1 MLMSNF
7 NLYAFYKFVELEDYE
22 ALKPHFLCLMKKHRV
37 YGTII
42 LAHEGLNGTVCAE
55 AANINAFWTDF
66 TQDPRWTDIRHT
78 ITYANS
84 QAFGKMK
91 VKIRQ
96 EIVTM
101 GIPEIEI
108 NEQDASHVD
117 GNTWNDIIANPNTL
131 VIDTRN
137 EYEFK
142 RGSFKHAINPNTN
155 CFRDFPAY
163 VERELMAHKDK
174 PIAMFCTGGVRC
186 EKSTQY
192 LKNLG
197 FQHVYQLDGGI
208 IRYLQDIPQ
217 EQTLWQGE
225 CFVFDDR
232 VTVTVQDCQS
242 N

>member
-1 MLMSNF
+1 MSKF
-7 NLYAFYKFVELEDYE
+7 NLYAFYKFVELIDHEE
-22 ALKPHFLCLMKKHRV
+22 LKPHFLCLMKKYRV

-55 AANINAFWTDF
+55 PDNLAAFWTEF
-66 TQDPRWTDIRHT
+66 TKDNRWSDIRHT
-78 ITYANS
+78 ITYADA

-101 GIPEIEI
+101 GIPEVKA
-108 NEQDASHVD
+108 NEHDETHVS
-117 GNTWNDIIANPNTL
+117 GEKWNQIIKNPNTL

-137 EYEFK
+137 DYEFEL
-142 RGSFKHAINPNTN
+142 GTFKNAINPKTS

-163 VERELMAHKDK
+163 VEHELMAHKDK

-197 FQHVYQLDGGI
+197 FKEVYQLDGGI
-208 IRYLQDIPQ
+208 ITYLQNVPQ
-217 EQTLWQGE
+217 EKSLWQGE

-232 VTVTVQDCQS
+232 VSVDKKDCS
-242 N
+242 LD